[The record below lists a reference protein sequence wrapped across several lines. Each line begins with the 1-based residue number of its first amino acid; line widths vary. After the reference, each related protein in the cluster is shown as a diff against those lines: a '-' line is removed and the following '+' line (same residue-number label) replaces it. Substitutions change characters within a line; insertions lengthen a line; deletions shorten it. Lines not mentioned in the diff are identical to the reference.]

1 MQHVHLASIYL
12 IYLIYLIYV
21 SVSGEGPSSWCP
33 TCVESAGESSLS
45 FPFLRAARCRAEL
58 AASFLKVIFRA
69 TASSGS
75 SEKLISSDLR
85 ALVHSSPLSRISY
98 LSSKNRSDLQVT
110 LALRFNGRIIAP
122 SSLLVSSRA
131 CGSRKSS
138 IFPFTAGPVRK
149 FPLRAIQHAVT
160 MSGLGRLGRHLTSE
174 AAAPI
179 QNNLEP
185 HCGDSATLSAVDR
198 SS

>member
-1 MQHVHLASIYL
+1 
-12 IYLIYLIYV
+12 
-21 SVSGEGPSSWCP
+21 
-33 TCVESAGESSLS
+33 
-45 FPFLRAARCRAEL
+45 
-58 AASFLKVIFRA
+58 
-69 TASSGS
+69 
-75 SEKLISSDLR
+75 
-85 ALVHSSPLSRISY
+85 
-98 LSSKNRSDLQVT
+98 

-185 HCGDSATLSAVDR
+185 HALGTVQRCRLLIGLPKCLIGGSVLPNVVVSVCA
-198 SS
+198 